1 MARSSFLHDVHHP
14 IEVIIESAK
23 ADFQRM
29 LSMQSKTFASADME
43 YRSRYGIEPPPGFEA
58 WYNFAVANKSP
69 LIDDFDTIY
78 DSVSPFWKL
87 SSAQVLKAMD
97 LVHGVAGSETWRCR
111 FASEDATTTC
121 SHPSRG
127 NDRNVQTLFNRLPFV
142 ENMTTSDISFLVNHL
157 DEPRVMLPESY
168 SEGFEKTLLSSRKTW
183 DTLTRSCQ
191 ESDGRLSQSSGL
203 SFITNVSASRDL
215 CQHPE
220 YQSMHGMLV
229 SPMSFPL
236 IEGFAPILST
246 GALSTMG
253 DMVFP
258 SPAYTEQEFLYDD
271 SKAVEWKDKLNRLY
285 WAGSTTGGFSKTDEW
300 HQFHRQ
306 RFVSLA
312 QDLEPRRHSYL
323 EESGGIVSSKSLKHF
338 SKRLYEVVLTRI
350 NQCSLLAYFAQF
362 AFFKPA
368 PHADAYRAMRSQFV
382 FDTDGNGI
390 SGRYYRL
397 LASNS
402 LPLKQTVLREWHDD
416 RLVPWVHYIPVSL
429 GMEELPEMMQW
440 LAWNERGQEKA
451 REVAE
456 SGSQWYLKALREVD
470 MTIYIY
476 RLLLELARLQDP
488 KREARRENDLT
499 VQRRDQYPG

>member
-1 MARSSFLHDVHHP
+1 
-14 IEVIIESAK
+14 
-23 ADFQRM
+23 
-29 LSMQSKTFASADME
+29 
-43 YRSRYGIEPPPGFEA
+43 
-58 WYNFAVANKSP
+58 
-69 LIDDFDTIY
+69 
-78 DSVSPFWKL
+78 
-87 SSAQVLKAMD
+87 LK
-97 LVHGVAGSETWRCR
+97 
-111 FASEDATTTC
+111 
-121 SHPSRG
+121 
-127 NDRNVQTLFNRLPFV
+127 
-142 ENMTTSDISFLVNHL
+142 
-157 DEPRVMLPESY
+157 
-168 SEGFEKTLLSSRKTW
+168 
-183 DTLTRSCQ
+183 
-191 ESDGRLSQSSGL
+191 
-203 SFITNVSASRDL
+203 
-215 CQHPE
+215 
-220 YQSMHGMLV
+220 
-229 SPMSFPL
+229 
-236 IEGFAPILST
+236 
-246 GALSTMG
+246 
-253 DMVFP
+253 
-258 SPAYTEQEFLYDD
+258 
-271 SKAVEWKDKLNRLY
+271 
-285 WAGSTTGGFSKTDEW
+285 
-300 HQFHRQ
+300 
-306 RFVSLA
+306 
-312 QDLEPRRHSYL
+312 
-323 EESGGIVSSKSLKHF
+323 ESGGIVSSKSLKHF

-488 KREARRENDLT
+488 EREARRENDLT